1 VPLERYA
8 IAQLV
13 HDRDAGDRRHGY
25 AARVSEHAAPP
36 APRAAA
42 A

>member
-1 VPLERYA
+1 
-8 IAQLV
+8 V
-13 HDRDAGDRRHGY
+13 HDRDAGDRRHGDE
-25 AARVSEHAAPP
+25 AGISEHAAPP